1 MMKKQLI
8 TATSLTL
15 VSTLILAAVYS
26 LFGKENIVLA
36 LAVIIAIMNL
46 AKKDFTIKP
55 KNEFIKLLVGFIS
68 LAVFSELANINI
80 YFGIILNAIF
90 LFTIGALYLDDLDN
104 GYYYAFTNLYLYTLV
119 FSVDTKQFPIRLLGV
134 IFCAVLIMVL
144 KLYVIKVNFKN
155 KKVNLLVEMID
166 ITNSK
171 IENLSEN
178 KNKVELNIKLEKL
191 SNTLENLLN
200 NSTDSN
206 GNFIYQSKYLFDVLI
221 MIEKINLEIDKG
233 LNYKKNEELLNSIER
248 SLAILKLFITGELN
262 IDGAISKLDEEKN
275 SSSKCN
281 CNGEKLN
288 ICLIE
293 SMIISI
299 RGYSACGKE
308 QKSLFEE
315 IKITLAPKKIVEK
328 IVNSF
333 KEREEIFYFNI
344 RMVLAVTIT
353 YGVGRVLNLEYYY
366 WMVFSAFVVIQV
378 NLRDTLLKG
387 FKRLKGTIIG
397 AGMSVIIFQ
406 YVDNMN
412 IKIALIIIAVFCATL
427 FKSYDKLMIFTTIC
441 TLGVKDIMSPSLSI
455 IGDRLIFVFVGI
467 TISIILTYII
477 KPYKFSDEYNKKLI
491 KIKENDRKIF
501 NFIREKVAGCNNVGY
516 NNIREIMLQNTLMI
530 NYLNTIS
537 DNESAIYIEF
547 KMYHNRISVNS
558 AFLYKLVI
566 LKEKVDLD
574 NYLKKGLL
582 CDIEKDIGLIF
593 NLKSSIIK

>member
-15 VSTLILAAVYS
+15 VSTLILAAVYF

-46 AKKDFTIKP
+46 AKKDFTINP

-68 LAVFSELANINI
+68 LATFSELANINI
-80 YFGIILNAIF
+80 CFGIILNAIF

-119 FSVDTKQFPIRLLGV
+119 FSVDTNQFPIRLLGV

-144 KLYVIKVNFKN
+144 KLYVIKANFKN
-155 KKVNLLVEMID
+155 KKMNLLVEMINV
-166 ITNSK
+166 TNSK

-178 KNKVELNIKLEKL
+178 KNNIEFNIKLEKL
-191 SNTLENLLN
+191 SNKLEDLLN

-221 MIEKINLEIDKG
+221 TIEKINLEIDKG
-233 LNYKKNEELLNSIER
+233 VNYKKNEELLNSIER
-248 SLAILKLFITGELN
+248 SLNNLKLFITGKLT
-262 IDGAISKLDEEKN
+262 IDEAMSKLDEEKKIISN
-275 SSSKCN
+275 CN

-288 ICLIE
+288 LCLIDL
-293 SMIISI
+293 MIISI
-299 RGYSACGKE
+299 RGYSVGDTE
-308 QKSLFEE
+308 HKSFFEE
-315 IKITLAPKKIVEK
+315 IKITLAPKKIIKKV
-328 IVNSF
+328 VNSF
-333 KEREEIFYFNI
+333 KEREETFYFNI

-353 YGVGRVLNLEYYY
+353 YGVGRMINLEYCY

-397 AGMSVIIFQ
+397 AGISVIIFQ

-412 IKIALIIIAVFCATL
+412 LKIALIIIAVFCATL

-441 TLGVKDIMSPSLSI
+441 TLGVKDITSPSISI

-477 KPYKFSDEYNKKLI
+477 KPYKFSDECNKKLI
-491 KIKENDRKIF
+491 KIKGNDRKIF
-501 NFIREKVAGCNNVGY
+501 NFIREKAARCNSVGY

-537 DNESAIYIEF
+537 DNDNAIYIEF

-558 AFLYKLVI
+558 AFLYKLVV
-566 LKEKVDLD
+566 LEEKVDLD
-574 NYLKKGLL
+574 NYIKKRLII
-582 CDIEKDIGLIF
+582 DIEKDIDLIF
-593 NLKSSIIK
+593 NLKPSTI

>member
-15 VSTLILAAVYS
+15 VSTLILAAVYF

-46 AKKDFTIKP
+46 AKKDFTINP

-68 LAVFSELANINI
+68 LATFSELANINI
-80 YFGIILNAIF
+80 WFGIILNAIF

-119 FSVDTKQFPIRLLGV
+119 FSVDTNQFPIRLLGV

-144 KLYVIKVNFKN
+144 KLYVIKANFKN
-155 KKVNLLVEMID
+155 KKMNLLVEMINV
-166 ITNSK
+166 TNSK

-178 KNKVELNIKLEKL
+178 KNNVELNIKLEKL
-191 SNTLENLLN
+191 SNKLEDLLN

-221 MIEKINLEIDKG
+221 TIEKINLEIDKG
-233 LNYKKNEELLNSIER
+233 VNYKKNEELLNSIER
-248 SLAILKLFITGELN
+248 SLNNLKLFITGKLT
-262 IDGAISKLDEEKN
+262 IDEAMSKLDEEKKIISN
-275 SSSKCN
+275 CN

-288 ICLIE
+288 LCLIDL
-293 SMIISI
+293 MIISI
-299 RGYSACGKE
+299 RGYSVGDTE
-308 QKSLFEE
+308 HKSFFEE
-315 IKITLAPKKIVEK
+315 IKITLAPKKIIKKV
-328 IVNSF
+328 VNSF
-333 KEREEIFYFNI
+333 KEREETFYFNI

-353 YGVGRVLNLEYYY
+353 YGVGRMINLEYYY

-397 AGMSVIIFQ
+397 AGISVIIFQ

-412 IKIALIIIAVFCATL
+412 LKIALIIIAVFCATL

-441 TLGVKDIMSPSLSI
+441 TLGVKDITSPSISI

-477 KPYKFSDEYNKKLI
+477 KPYKFSDECNKKLI
-491 KIKENDRKIF
+491 KIKGNDRKIF
-501 NFIREKVAGCNNVGY
+501 NFIREKAARCNSVGY

-537 DNESAIYIEF
+537 DNDNAIYIEF

-558 AFLYKLVI
+558 AFLYKLVV
-566 LKEKVDLD
+566 LEEKVDLD
-574 NYLKKGLL
+574 NYIKKRLII
-582 CDIEKDIGLIF
+582 DIEKDIDVIF
-593 NLKSSIIK
+593 NLKPSTI

>member
-15 VSTLILAAVYS
+15 VSTLILAAVYF

-46 AKKDFTIKP
+46 AKKDFTINP

-68 LAVFSELANINI
+68 LATFSELANINI
-80 YFGIILNAIF
+80 WFGIILNAIF

-119 FSVDTKQFPIRLLGV
+119 FSVDTNQFPIRLLGV

-144 KLYVIKVNFKN
+144 KLYVIKANFKN
-155 KKVNLLVEMID
+155 KKMNLLVEMINV
-166 ITNSK
+166 TNSK

-178 KNKVELNIKLEKL
+178 KNNVELNIKLEKL
-191 SNTLENLLN
+191 SNKLEDLLN

-221 MIEKINLEIDKG
+221 TIEKINLEIDKG
-233 LNYKKNEELLNSIER
+233 VNYKKNEELLNSIER
-248 SLAILKLFITGELN
+248 SLNNLKLFITGKLT
-262 IDGAISKLDEEKN
+262 IDEAMSKLDEEKKIISN
-275 SSSKCN
+275 CN

-288 ICLIE
+288 LCLIDL
-293 SMIISI
+293 MIISI
-299 RGYSACGKE
+299 RGYSVGDTE
-308 QKSLFEE
+308 HKSFFEE
-315 IKITLAPKKIVEK
+315 IKITLAPKKIIKKV
-328 IVNSF
+328 VNSF
-333 KEREEIFYFNI
+333 KEREETFYFNI

-353 YGVGRVLNLEYYY
+353 YGVGRMINLEYCY

-397 AGMSVIIFQ
+397 AGISVIIFQ

-412 IKIALIIIAVFCATL
+412 LKIALIIIAVFCATL

-441 TLGVKDIMSPSLSI
+441 TLGVKDITSPSISI

-477 KPYKFSDEYNKKLI
+477 KPYKFSDECNKKLI
-491 KIKENDRKIF
+491 KIKGNDRKIF
-501 NFIREKVAGCNNVGY
+501 NFIREKAARCNSVGY

-537 DNESAIYIEF
+537 DNDNAIYIEF

-558 AFLYKLVI
+558 AFLYKLVV
-566 LKEKVDLD
+566 LEEKVDLD
-574 NYLKKGLL
+574 NYIKKRLII
-582 CDIEKDIGLIF
+582 DIEKDIDVIF
-593 NLKSSIIK
+593 NLKPSTI